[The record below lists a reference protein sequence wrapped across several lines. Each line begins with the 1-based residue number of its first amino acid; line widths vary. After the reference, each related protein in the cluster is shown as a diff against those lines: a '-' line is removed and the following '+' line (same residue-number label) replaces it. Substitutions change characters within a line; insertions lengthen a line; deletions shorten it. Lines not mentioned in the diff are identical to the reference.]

1 MSIPH
6 EACGIPF
13 CLYFLQN
20 EIIMAA
26 YLEEVNKL
34 WEDFE
39 KLKNHSKSSKI

>member
-26 YLEEVNKL
+26 SLEEVNKL
-34 WEDFE
+34 LGDFE
-39 KLKNHSKSSKI
+39 KIKNQSKSSKI